1 MENKNNNVLVIIL
14 LIVVV
19 CLTGFIVYDKV
30 SSNKNNFN
38 PTENNGNNTNQ
49 NNQDNNV
56 KETSNSFELF
66 KNNLIKE
73 RKEKYDTSKDKYIV
87 NTDSAQ
93 TTYSAIK
100 YNVRLNN
107 NGDLEVSYIKNDQT
121 LTKTIASNVLLYE
134 ITYAGNGGSKELFFI
149 KEDGTVSQ
157 YQIESLVDGYNGN
170 IEVKNNLGNFKN
182 IVAIISGTV
191 KENDTTVSF
200 NPSFVDINGNI
211 LSLNY

>member
-1 MENKNNNVLVIIL
+1 MNMENKNNNVLVIIL

-19 CLTGFIVYDKV
+19 CLTGFIVYDNV
-30 SSNKNNFN
+30 SSNKNNSN

-87 NTDSAQ
+87 DSKSEKDYTISLLA
-93 TTYSAIK
+93 
-100 YNVRLNN
+100 
-107 NGDLEVSYIKNDQT
+107 NGDLK
-121 LTKTIASNVLLYE
+121 LTVNNKSNKDKVIAKNVLLYE
-134 ITYAGNGGSKELFFI
+134 ITYVGNGGMKSVYFV
-149 KEDGTVSQ
+149 KEDGTVSS
-157 YQIESLVDGYNGN
+157 YFVDNYVTNGKDE
-170 IEVKNNLGNFKN
+170 EVKNNIGNFKDV
-182 IVAIISGTV
+182 IAIIPGTV
-191 KENDTTVSF
+191 ELKND
-200 NPSFVDINGNI
+200 PSGGMEPNFIDINGNI

>member
-1 MENKNNNVLVIIL
+1 MNMENKNNNVLVIIL

-19 CLTGFIVYDKV
+19 CLTGFIVYDNV
-30 SSNKNNFN
+30 SSNKNNSN

-87 NTDSAQ
+87 DSKSEKDYTISLLA
-93 TTYSAIK
+93 
-100 YNVRLNN
+100 
-107 NGDLEVSYIKNDQT
+107 NGDLK
-121 LTKTIASNVLLYE
+121 LTVNNKSNKDKVIAKNVLLYE
-134 ITYAGNGGSKELFFI
+134 ITYVGNGGMKSVYFV
-149 KEDGTVSQ
+149 KEDGTVSS
-157 YQIESLVDGYNGN
+157 YFVDNYVTNGKDEAVNNN
-170 IEVKNNLGNFKN
+170 IGNFKDV
-182 IVAIISGTV
+182 IAIIPGMVELKNDPSGGM
-191 KENDTTVSF
+191 EPNF
-200 NPSFVDINGNI
+200 IDINGNI

>member
-30 SSNKNNFN
+30 SSNKNDSN
-38 PTENNGNNTNQ
+38 PTENKNNNA
-49 NNQDNNV
+49 NQDNNV

-87 NTDSAQ
+87 DSKSEKDYTISLLA
-93 TTYSAIK
+93 
-100 YNVRLNN
+100 
-107 NGDLEVSYIKNDQT
+107 NGDLK
-121 LTKTIASNVLLYE
+121 LTVNNKSNKDKVIAKNVLLYE
-134 ITYAGNGGSKELFFI
+134 IAYVGQGGMKSVYFV
-149 KEDGTVSQ
+149 KEDGTVSS
-157 YQIESLVDGYNGN
+157 YFVDNYVTTGKDEAVNNN
-170 IEVKNNLGNFKN
+170 IGNFKDV
-182 IVAIISGTV
+182 IAIIPGTV
-191 KENDTTVSF
+191 ELKND
-200 NPSFVDINGNI
+200 PSGGMTPNFIDINGNI

>member
-19 CLTGFIVYDKV
+19 CLTGFIVYDNV
-30 SSNKNNFN
+30 SSNKNNSN

-87 NTDSAQ
+87 DSKSEKDYTISLLA
-93 TTYSAIK
+93 
-100 YNVRLNN
+100 
-107 NGDLEVSYIKNDQT
+107 NGDLKLKVNNKSNKD
-121 LTKTIASNVLLYE
+121 KVIAKNVLLYE
-134 ITYAGNGGSKELFFI
+134 ITYVGNGGMKSVYFV
-149 KEDGTVSQ
+149 KEDGTVSS
-157 YQIESLVDGYNGN
+157 YFVDNYVTNGKDE
-170 IEVKNNLGNFKN
+170 EVKNNIGNFKDV
-182 IVAIISGTV
+182 IAIIPGTV
-191 KENDTTVSF
+191 ELKND
-200 NPSFVDINGNI
+200 PSGGMEPNFIDINGNI

>member
-30 SSNKNNFN
+30 SSNKNDSN

-73 RKEKYDTSKDKYIV
+73 RKEKYDTSKDNYIV
-87 NTDSAQ
+87 DSKSEKDYTISLLA
-93 TTYSAIK
+93 
-100 YNVRLNN
+100 
-107 NGDLEVSYIKNDQT
+107 NGDLK
-121 LTKTIASNVLLYE
+121 LTVNNKSNKDKVIAKNVLLYE
-134 ITYAGNGGSKELFFI
+134 ITYVGNGGMKSVYFV
-149 KEDGTVSQ
+149 KEDGTVSS
-157 YQIESLVDGYNGN
+157 YFVDNYVTNGKDE
-170 IEVKNNLGNFKN
+170 EVKNNIGNFKDV
-182 IVAIISGTV
+182 IAIIPGSV
-191 KENDTTVSF
+191 DFEND
-200 NPSFVDINGNI
+200 PSGGMEPNFIDINGNI

>member
-19 CLTGFIVYDKV
+19 CLTGFIVYDNV
-30 SSNKNNFN
+30 SSNKNNSN

-87 NTDSAQ
+87 DSKSEKDYTISLLA
-93 TTYSAIK
+93 
-100 YNVRLNN
+100 
-107 NGDLEVSYIKNDQT
+107 NGDLK
-121 LTKTIASNVLLYE
+121 LTVNNKSNKDKVIAKNVLLYE
-134 ITYAGNGGSKELFFI
+134 ITYVGNGGMKSVYFV
-149 KEDGTVSQ
+149 KEDGTVSS
-157 YQIESLVDGYNGN
+157 YFVDNYVTNGKDEAVNNN
-170 IEVKNNLGNFKN
+170 IGNFKDV
-182 IVAIISGTV
+182 IAIIPGMVELKNDPSGGM
-191 KENDTTVSF
+191 EPNF
-200 NPSFVDINGNI
+200 IDINGNI

>member
-19 CLTGFIVYDKV
+19 CLTGFIVYDNV
-30 SSNKNNFN
+30 SSNKNNSN

-87 NTDSAQ
+87 DSKSEKDYTISLLA
-93 TTYSAIK
+93 
-100 YNVRLNN
+100 
-107 NGDLEVSYIKNDQT
+107 NGDLKLKVNNKSNKD
-121 LTKTIASNVLLYE
+121 KVIAKNVLLYE
-134 ITYAGNGGSKELFFI
+134 IAYVGQGGMKSVYFV
-149 KEDGTVSQ
+149 KEDGTVSS
-157 YQIESLVDGYNGN
+157 YFVDNYVTNGKDEAVNNN
-170 IEVKNNLGNFKN
+170 IGNFKDV
-182 IVAIISGTV
+182 IAIIPGTV
-191 KENDTTVSF
+191 ELKND
-200 NPSFVDINGNI
+200 PSGGMEPNFIDINGNI

>member
-1 MENKNNNVLVIIL
+1 MNMENKNNNVLVIIL

-19 CLTGFIVYDKV
+19 CLTGFIVYDNV
-30 SSNKNNFN
+30 SSNKNNSN

-87 NTDSAQ
+87 DSKSEKDYTISLLA
-93 TTYSAIK
+93 
-100 YNVRLNN
+100 
-107 NGDLEVSYIKNDQT
+107 NGDLKLKVNNKSNKD
-121 LTKTIASNVLLYE
+121 KVIAKNVLLYE
-134 ITYAGNGGSKELFFI
+134 ITYVGNGGMKSVYFV
-149 KEDGTVSQ
+149 KEDGTVSS
-157 YQIESLVDGYNGN
+157 YFVDNYVTNGKDEAVNNN
-170 IEVKNNLGNFKN
+170 IGNFKDV
-182 IVAIISGTV
+182 IAIIPGMVELKNDPSGGM
-191 KENDTTVSF
+191 EPNF
-200 NPSFVDINGNI
+200 IDINGNI

>member
-19 CLTGFIVYDKV
+19 CLTGFIVYDNV
-30 SSNKNNFN
+30 SSNKNNSN

-87 NTDSAQ
+87 DSKSEKDYTISLLA
-93 TTYSAIK
+93 
-100 YNVRLNN
+100 
-107 NGDLEVSYIKNDQT
+107 NGDLK
-121 LTKTIASNVLLYE
+121 LTVNNKSNKDKVIAKNVLLYE
-134 ITYAGNGGSKELFFI
+134 ITYVGNGGMKSVYFV
-149 KEDGTVSQ
+149 KEDGTVSS
-157 YQIESLVDGYNGN
+157 YFVDNYVTNGKDE
-170 IEVKNNLGNFKN
+170 EVKNNIGNFKDV
-182 IVAIISGTV
+182 IAIIPGTV
-191 KENDTTVSF
+191 ELKND
-200 NPSFVDINGNI
+200 PSGGMEPNFIDINGNI

>member
-19 CLTGFIVYDKV
+19 CLTGFIVYDNV
-30 SSNKNNFN
+30 SSNKNNSN

-87 NTDSAQ
+87 DSKSEKDYTISLLA
-93 TTYSAIK
+93 
-100 YNVRLNN
+100 
-107 NGDLEVSYIKNDQT
+107 NGDLK
-121 LTKTIASNVLLYE
+121 LTVNNKSNKDKVIAKNVLLYE
-134 ITYAGNGGSKELFFI
+134 ITYVGQGGMKSVYFV
-149 KEDGTVSQ
+149 KEDGTVSS
-157 YQIESLVDGYNGN
+157 YFVDNYVTKGKDEAVNNN
-170 IEVKNNLGNFKN
+170 IGNFKDV
-182 IVAIISGTV
+182 IAIIPGTV
-191 KENDTTVSF
+191 ELKND
-200 NPSFVDINGNI
+200 PSGGMEPNFIDINGNI

>member
-1 MENKNNNVLVIIL
+1 MNIENKNNNVLVIIL

-30 SSNKNNFN
+30 SSNKNDSN

-73 RKEKYDTSKDKYIV
+73 RKEKYDTSKDNYIV
-87 NTDSAQ
+87 DSKSEKDYTISLLA
-93 TTYSAIK
+93 
-100 YNVRLNN
+100 
-107 NGDLEVSYIKNDQT
+107 NGDLK
-121 LTKTIASNVLLYE
+121 LTVNNKSNKDKVIAKNVLLYE
-134 ITYAGNGGSKELFFI
+134 IAYVGQGGMKSVYFV
-149 KEDGTVSQ
+149 KEDGTVSS
-157 YQIESLVDGYNGN
+157 YFVDNYVTTGKDEAVNNN
-170 IEVKNNLGNFKN
+170 IGNFKDV
-182 IVAIISGTV
+182 IAIIPGTV
-191 KENDTTVSF
+191 ELKNDSSGGMTPNF
-200 NPSFVDINGNI
+200 IDINGNI

>member
-19 CLTGFIVYDKV
+19 CLTGFIVYDNV
-30 SSNKNNFN
+30 SSNKNDSN

-87 NTDSAQ
+87 DSKSEKDYTISLLA
-93 TTYSAIK
+93 
-100 YNVRLNN
+100 
-107 NGDLEVSYIKNDQT
+107 NGDLKLKVNNKSNKD
-121 LTKTIASNVLLYE
+121 KVIAKNVLLYE
-134 ITYAGNGGSKELFFI
+134 ITYVGNGGMKSVCFV
-149 KEDGTVSQ
+149 KEDGTVSS
-157 YQIESLVDGYNGN
+157 YFVDNYVTNGKDE
-170 IEVKNNLGNFKN
+170 EVKNNIGNFKDV
-182 IVAIISGTV
+182 IAIIPGTV
-191 KENDTTVSF
+191 ELKND
-200 NPSFVDINGNI
+200 PSGGMEPNFIDINGNI

>member
-1 MENKNNNVLVIIL
+1 MNIENKNNNVLVIIL

-19 CLTGFIVYDKV
+19 CLTGFIVYDNV
-30 SSNKNNFN
+30 SSNKNNSN

-87 NTDSAQ
+87 DSKSEKDYTISLLA
-93 TTYSAIK
+93 
-100 YNVRLNN
+100 
-107 NGDLEVSYIKNDQT
+107 NGDLK
-121 LTKTIASNVLLYE
+121 LTVNNKSNKDKVIAKNVLLYE
-134 ITYAGNGGSKELFFI
+134 IAYVGQGGMKSVYFV
-149 KEDGTVSQ
+149 KEDGTVSS
-157 YQIESLVDGYNGN
+157 YFVDNYVTNGKDE
-170 IEVKNNLGNFKN
+170 EVKNNIGNFKDV
-182 IVAIISGTV
+182 IAIIPGTV
-191 KENDTTVSF
+191 ELKND
-200 NPSFVDINGNI
+200 PSGGMEPNFIDINGNI

>member
-19 CLTGFIVYDKV
+19 CLTGFIVYDNV
-30 SSNKNNFN
+30 SSNKNNSN

-87 NTDSAQ
+87 DSKSEKDYTISLLA
-93 TTYSAIK
+93 
-100 YNVRLNN
+100 
-107 NGDLEVSYIKNDQT
+107 NGDLK
-121 LTKTIASNVLLYE
+121 LTVNNKSNKDKVIAKNVLLYE
-134 ITYAGNGGSKELFFI
+134 ITYVGNGGMKSVYFV
-149 KEDGTVSQ
+149 KEDGTVSS
-157 YQIESLVDGYNGN
+157 YFVDNYVTNGKDEAVNNN
-170 IEVKNNLGNFKN
+170 IGNFKDV
-182 IVAIISGTV
+182 IAIIPGTV
-191 KENDTTVSF
+191 ELKND
-200 NPSFVDINGNI
+200 PSGGMEPNFIDINGNI

>member
-19 CLTGFIVYDKV
+19 CLTGFIVYDNV
-30 SSNKNNFN
+30 SSNKNNSN

-87 NTDSAQ
+87 DSKSEKDYTISLLA
-93 TTYSAIK
+93 
-100 YNVRLNN
+100 
-107 NGDLEVSYIKNDQT
+107 NGDLKLKVNNKSNKD
-121 LTKTIASNVLLYE
+121 KVIAKNVLLYE
-134 ITYAGNGGSKELFFI
+134 ITYVGNGGMKSVYFV
-149 KEDGTVSQ
+149 KEDGTVSS
-157 YQIESLVDGYNGN
+157 YFVDNYVTNGKDEAVNNN
-170 IEVKNNLGNFKN
+170 IGNFKDV
-182 IVAIISGTV
+182 IAIIPGMVELKNDPSGGM
-191 KENDTTVSF
+191 EPNF
-200 NPSFVDINGNI
+200 IDINGNI

>member
-30 SSNKNNFN
+30 SSNKNDSN

-73 RKEKYDTSKDKYIV
+73 RKEKYDTSKDNYIV
-87 NTDSAQ
+87 DSKSEKDYTISLLA
-93 TTYSAIK
+93 
-100 YNVRLNN
+100 
-107 NGDLEVSYIKNDQT
+107 NGDLK
-121 LTKTIASNVLLYE
+121 LTVNNKSNKDKVIAKNVLLYE
-134 ITYAGNGGSKELFFI
+134 ITYVGNGGMKSVYFV
-149 KEDGTVSQ
+149 KEDGTVSS
-157 YQIESLVDGYNGN
+157 YFVDNYVTNGKDEAVNNN
-170 IEVKNNLGNFKN
+170 IGNFKDV
-182 IVAIISGTV
+182 IAIIPGSV
-191 KENDTTVSF
+191 DFEND
-200 NPSFVDINGNI
+200 PSGGMTPNFIDINGNI

>member
-19 CLTGFIVYDKV
+19 CLTGFIVYDNV
-30 SSNKNNFN
+30 SSNKNNSN

-73 RKEKYDTSKDKYIV
+73 RKEKYDTSKDNYIV
-87 NTDSAQ
+87 DSKSEKDYTISLLA
-93 TTYSAIK
+93 
-100 YNVRLNN
+100 
-107 NGDLEVSYIKNDQT
+107 NGDLK
-121 LTKTIASNVLLYE
+121 LTVNNKSNKDKVIAKNVLLYE
-134 ITYAGNGGSKELFFI
+134 ITYVGNGGMKSVYFV
-149 KEDGTVSQ
+149 KEDGTVSS
-157 YQIESLVDGYNGN
+157 YFVDNYVTNGKDE
-170 IEVKNNLGNFKN
+170 EVKNNIGNFKDV
-182 IVAIISGTV
+182 IAIIPGTV
-191 KENDTTVSF
+191 ELKND
-200 NPSFVDINGNI
+200 PSGGMEPNFIDINGNI